1 MTLLLT
7 LSSVPSLYIP
17 ITIPVALLNN
27 IAAYYMLK
35 LLNIIVLCKNGLV
48 VLFPSPVL
56 ENF

>member
-17 ITIPVALLNN
+17 ITILVALLNN

-48 VLFPSPVL
+48 VLFLSPVL